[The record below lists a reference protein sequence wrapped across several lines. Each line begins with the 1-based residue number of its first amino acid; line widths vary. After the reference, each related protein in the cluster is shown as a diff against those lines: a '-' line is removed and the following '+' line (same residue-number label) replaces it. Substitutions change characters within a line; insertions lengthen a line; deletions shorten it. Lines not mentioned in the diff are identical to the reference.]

1 MSLNV
6 NVAAFIPKPHTPWE
20 REAQLDEV
28 RALDR
33 IMAVKKGL
41 AGEGFKIGYHA
52 PVLSLLEGIVSRGA
66 ERAGDLVL
74 DAYRRGARL
83 DAWEEHIK
91 LDVWREAIAAA
102 GWDPIGETCRPRT
115 REESLPWESISLGLS
130 TSVVAE
136 GPLAPAPVADKGKPA
151 IEVATPSQATT
162 GTRVI
167 FSYTKSGPAVYIAHL
182 DLMTVFERAVARAGY
197 AARFTEGYN
206 PKPRLE
212 FANPLSLGLGS
223 DEEIAAI
230 DLHDFDTGD
239 AFRTR
244 LNQSLPEGV
253 RITRAETMA
262 PVLLGARR
270 RSLMALYGG
279 SDFNVVD
286 ASGGARKL
294 RLPSTGPSIRKAL
307 EAEGTWES
315 AVARRTATW
324 AVDAKGAP
332 VSYFAA
338 LAASPAGNVES
349 S

>member
-6 NVAAFIPKPHTPWE
+6 NIAAFIPKPHTPWE
-20 REAQLDEV
+20 RAAQLDES
-28 RALDR
+28 RAMNR

-41 AGEGFKIGYHA
+41 AGDGFKIGYHA
-52 PVLSLLEGIVSRGA
+52 PILALLEGIVSRGS

-83 DAWEEHIK
+83 DAWEEHIR

-102 GWDPIGETCRPRT
+102 GWDPIAETCRPRAGD
-115 REESLPWESISLGLS
+115 EALPWESISLGLS

-136 GPLAPAPVADKGKPA
+136 GPMVHAPSTATEEPATPVSPAPRT
-151 IEVATPSQATT
+151 EW
-162 GTRVI
+162 TRVM
-167 FSYTKSGPAVYIAHL
+167 FSYTKQGTAVYISHL

-223 DEEIAAI
+223 DQEIAAL
-230 DLHDFDTGD
+230 DLHDFDTAE
-239 AFRTR
+239 AFVVR
-244 LNQSLPEGV
+244 LNRSLPEGL
-253 RITRAETMA
+253 RLTRVENMA

-270 RSLMALYGG
+270 RSLMALYWG
-279 SDFNVVD
+279 SDFDVVD
-286 ASGGARKL
+286 ASGSVRRL

-315 AVARRTATW
+315 SLARRTATW
-324 AVDAKGAP
+324 AAGRDGAP
-332 VSYFAA
+332 VSYFAV
-338 LAASPAGNVES
+338 LAGSSADGAPAS
-349 S
+349 